1 MPRLVGLGLLAAAL
15 FSITFI
21 LNRAM
26 SLSGGHWVWSATL
39 RYVDVTVLLTL
50 WIGGRHGMG
59 RLTAILRLFLRQ
71 LRFWLLSGGVGFGV
85 FYACICYAA
94 DHALGWI
101 VAASWQLTILATPI
115 IMSAFG
121 TRVPLRGTAFCGI
134 IALGIF
140 VVNMQRI
147 GEGVTVTQVATGI
160 FPVLVAAFAYPFGN
174 QMVNRMRHSNGR
186 AAAVLADSAAAVL
199 LLTLG
204 SLPLFVG
211 LVLLASPSLPAT
223 GQVLSTAI
231 VALAAGAPATPLF
244 LHASPKARRR
254 PSSETRHGIRQVPER
269 SRSTPGG
276 PVVPAAWL
284 VSRWSSPPA
293 REKSSRRSN
302 WRGYARSTA
311 DMWSVQRTAPSRG

>member
-1 MPRLVGLGLLAAAL
+1 MPRLLGLGLLAAAL

-21 LNRAM
+21 LNRVM

-39 RYVDVTVLLTL
+39 RYVDVAVLLTL

-140 VVNMQRI
+140 VLNMQRI

-244 LHASPKARRR
+244 LHARNL
-254 PSSETRHGIRQVPER
+254 SSDPLRIAAVDATQAGEVVFALCGEAVFLGAALPDLVGWLGLLAVT
-269 SRSTPGG
+269 GG
-276 PVVPAAWL
+276 LAGFLLQGAAPDG
-284 VSRWSSPPA
+284 SAS
-293 REKSSRRSN
+293 
-302 WRGYARSTA
+302 
-311 DMWSVQRTAPSRG
+311 